1 MREGKGDMAR
11 RGAALLREMWAGM
24 TSKKSRRAFVASI
37 WHRLVENRVPVVVS
51 LALATVIYYGIHDRP
66 TEEFVRN
73 VAVKVRGASEG
84 SSIGINPPT
93 VRVVFKGLREDMLAL
108 DMAQPIILVN
118 NPGDKALVG
127 GTNSVPLKK
136 RDVRLPALR
145 GFGSVSVVRFDPEKV
160 TLVKDEIASMDFDIE
175 TPRLEGTPSPGY
187 RAEIISYS
195 PKRAAV
201 TGGGSR
207 LKGWDALGHK
217 LQTAP
222 VSVDGLGLGEVV
234 RFVEILPPTG
244 EDAMDV
250 SLPLEKVEVKVRVL
264 EQRTPMPLEGEIPV
278 RLSFPQGFPFPKG
291 VVVEPTSVRATLVGA
306 EEQLRDV
313 SAADVAVYAE
323 VPEGAVL
330 TATNALEVALVARVP
345 QDKSI
350 LEITLAPPRV
360 TLTAVEPLE
369 ELERLEKPEGLEGL
383 ESPAVEPRSN
393 PAALEEDAVP

>member
-1 MREGKGDMAR
+1 MSEGKGDMTR
-11 RGAALLREMWAGM
+11 RGVALLREIWAGM
-24 TSKKSRRAFVASI
+24 TSKKSRRAFAASI

-51 LALATVIYYGIHDRP
+51 LALATVIYNGIHERP

-84 SSIGINPPT
+84 SSIGIDPPT
-93 VRVVFKGLREDMLAL
+93 VRVVFKGLREDMLAI

-136 RDVRLPALR
+136 HDVRLPALR
-145 GFGSVSVVRFDPEKV
+145 GFGSVSVVRFDPDKV
-160 TLVKDEIASMDFDIE
+160 NLVKDEIASMDFNIE
-175 TPRLEGTPSPGY
+175 RPKLEGMPSRGY

-195 PKRAAV
+195 PKRAGV
-201 TGGGSR
+201 TGGGSL
-207 LKGWDALGHK
+207 LKGWDALGHQ
-217 LQTAP
+217 LQTKP
-222 VSVDGLGLGEVV
+222 VSVEGLGPCEVT
-234 RFVEILPPTG
+234 RFVEILPPIG
-244 EDAMDV
+244 ENAMDV
-250 SLPLEKVEVKVRVL
+250 TLPHEKVEVKLRVV

-345 QDKSI
+345 QDKMI
-350 LEITLAPPRV
+350 REITLAPPRV
-360 TLTAVEPLE
+360 ALTAVEPLE
-369 ELERLEKPEGLEGL
+369 ETEKQEKPEGLERQ
-383 ESPAVEPRSN
+383 ESQAVEPSGD
-393 PAALEEDAVP
+393 PAAREEAAP

>member
-1 MREGKGDMAR
+1 MSDDRGDMAR

-24 TSKKSRRAFVASI
+24 TSKKSRRAFMASI

-118 NPGDKALVG
+118 NPGDKALAG

-175 TPRLEGTPSPGY
+175 TPKLDGTPSPGY

-195 PKRAAV
+195 PRRAAV

-217 LQTAP
+217 LQTKP

-250 SLPLEKVEVKVRVL
+250 TLPQEKVEVKVRVL
-264 EQRTPMPLEGEIPV
+264 EQRTPIPLEEKIPV

-313 SAADVAVYAE
+313 SPANVAVYAE

-350 LEITLAPPRV
+350 LEITLAPPKV

-369 ELERLEKPEGLEGL
+369 ESEKLEIPDGLEEQ
-383 ESPAVEPRSN
+383 ESQAVEPRGD
-393 PAALEEDAVP
+393 PAAREEGEAP

>member
-1 MREGKGDMAR
+1 MSEDRGDMAR

-24 TSKKSRRAFVASI
+24 TSKKSRRACEASI

-145 GFGSVSVVRFDPEKV
+145 GFGSVSVVRFDPDKV

-175 TPRLEGTPSPGY
+175 PPKLEGTPSPGY
-187 RAEIISYS
+187 RAEIIDYS

-313 SAADVAVYAE
+313 SPANVAVYAE

-350 LEITLAPPRV
+350 LEITLAPPKV
-360 TLTAVEPLE
+360 ALTAVEPLE
-369 ELERLEKPEGLEGL
+369 GPEKPEGQEPP
-383 ESPAVEPRSN
+383 ESPAVEPRGD
-393 PAALEEDAVP
+393 PAAREEEAAP